1 MEIEK
6 PLYKMDYIINIG
18 MLYWALV
25 QVIIKVNTNWK
36 VKGILNVIVEII
48 NVILFKRFDSFYFW
62 RNLVFRMLALVWM
75 VNQDMIE
82 DKQLKQYL
90 KEHQE
95 KLKEDLCWKGLIDDF
110 QDGVILVSQNKEI
123 SYKNNPVDVLF
134 GINQQNTKKTPH
146 PSLIMKS
153 FECRDENLGS
163 KSDLNESHPM
173 IIQINKNISF
183 ASLNDM
189 LRLIISKVENEKGKK
204 LVKGNS

>member
-75 VNQDMIE
+75 VN
-82 DKQLKQYL
+82 
-90 KEHQE
+90 
-95 KLKEDLCWKGLIDDF
+95 
-110 QDGVILVSQNKEI
+110 
-123 SYKNNPVDVLF
+123 
-134 GINQQNTKKTPH
+134 
-146 PSLIMKS
+146 
-153 FECRDENLGS
+153 
-163 KSDLNESHPM
+163 
-173 IIQINKNISF
+173 
-183 ASLNDM
+183 
-189 LRLIISKVENEKGKK
+189 
-204 LVKGNS
+204 